1 MKKSK
6 KFIFSVIIVALIL
19 AVIGN
24 LHSEISEDM
33 EIYDKTLRLH
43 IPANSDSDEDQAL
56 KLQVRDAIIEIMKEP
71 LSDCKNKEDAVKVTE
86 NMKNKIKET
95 AERVIEQN
103 GKNYSASVTLTEEY
117 YPKKEYEGITLPAG
131 TYTSL
136 KIELGEAEGKN
147 WWCVLFPQV
156 CTGTAE
162 AKETLAQVG
171 FTTNQIRLLT
181 DQESGEYVIKFK
193 IIEIVKS
200 IFG

>member
-6 KFIFSVIIVALIL
+6 KFIFSVIIVAFIL

-33 EIYDKTLRLH
+33 EIYDKTLRIH